1 MEALKRAERDRKR
14 EQLLSDEVKEAK
26 RDVDNQRSRVDSLN
40 DQAKATAYRVEEA
53 LEQSQDALAHQAGL
67 TEMVLALGDTIRGII
82 TITTTNT
89 AIIRDGED

>member
-26 RDVDNQRSRVDSLN
+26 RDVDNQRSRVDYLN

-82 TITTTNT
+82 TITTNNT